1 MNPLECKD
9 LAKTYGTTPILRG
22 VSLTVRAGAITAL
35 LGPSGCGKTTTLRL
49 FAGFEFPD
57 SGKIT
62 IKGRVVAD
70 DKIRIPA
77 EERRVGMVFQEYA
90 LFPHLSVGDNISFG
104 LKGSAKEKQARV
116 DEMLHVVGLADLGER
131 MPHALSGGQQQRVAL
146 ARALAPQPDILLLD
160 EPFSNLDAALRSQ
173 VRTDVRAILKATGMT
188 CVFVTH
194 DQQEALSLAD
204 EVAVMFDG
212 RVAQIASPHD
222 LYHKPVDRN
231 VAAFVGES
239 NFLPGFAE
247 GNSVSC
253 PLGRLPLVEPA
264 TGRVFVLI
272 RPESV
277 LLGERGTNAQIQW
290 REFYGHD
297 QRVGLKLDD
306 GKRIVARVSADAVY
320 NVGDAVGVS
329 VKAPVRALD

>member
-9 LAKTYGTTPILRG
+9 LTKSYGVTPVLRG
-22 VSLTVRAGAITAL
+22 VSLTVRPGSIMAL

-49 FAGFEFPD
+49 IAGFEFPD
-57 SGKIT
+57 TGKII
-62 IKGRVVAD
+62 IKGRTVAD
-70 DKIRIPA
+70 EKTHIPA
-77 EERRVGMVFQEYA
+77 EDRRVGMVFQEYA
-90 LFPHLSVGDNISFG
+90 LFPHLSVGDNIAFG
-104 LKGSAKEKQARV
+104 LKASAREKKARI
-116 DEMLHVVGLADLGER
+116 DEMLNLVGLADLGNR

-173 VRTDVRAILKATGMT
+173 VRADVRAILKAAGIT

-194 DQQEALSLAD
+194 DQHEALSLAD

-212 RVAQIASPHD
+212 RVAQVASPHT
-222 LYHKPVDRN
+222 LYHAPVDRN

-239 NFLPGFAE
+239 NFLPGLAE
-247 GNSVSC
+247 DNYVTC

-264 TGRVFVLI
+264 QGRVFVLI
-272 RPESV
+272 RPETII
-277 LLGERGTNAQIQW
+277 LGERGSSAQVMW

-297 QRVGLKLDD
+297 QRVGLKLVD
-306 GKRIVARVSADAVY
+306 GKRIVARTSADGIY
-320 NVGDAVGVS
+320 EIGDTVGVS
-329 VKAPVRALD
+329 VKAPVRAFD

>member
-1 MNPLECKD
+1 MNPLECRD
-9 LAKTYGTTPILRG
+9 LTKHYGATPVLHG

-49 FAGFEFPD
+49 IAGFEFPD
-57 SGKIT
+57 SGTIT

-70 DKIRIPA
+70 SRARIPA
-77 EERRVGMVFQEYA
+77 EDRRVGMVFQEYA
-90 LFPHLSVGDNISFG
+90 LFPHLSVGDNIGFG
-104 LKGSAKEKQARV
+104 LKGAAGTKKARI
-116 DEMLHVVGLADLGER
+116 DEMLNLVGLAEMGDR

-173 VRTDVRAILKATGMT
+173 VRADVRTILKAAGMT

-194 DQQEALSLAD
+194 DQHEALSLAD

-212 RVAQIASPHD
+212 RIAQIAPPHV
-222 LYHKPVDRN
+222 LYHAPVDRN

-239 NFLPGFAE
+239 NFLPGLAE
-247 GNSVSC
+247 GSSVLC

-264 TGRVFVLI
+264 HGRVFVLV
-272 RPESV
+272 RPEAV
-277 LLGERGTNAQIQW
+277 LLGERGINAQVLW

-306 GKRIVARVSADAVY
+306 GKRIVARTSADAVY
-320 NVGDAVGVS
+320 EPGEVVGLS
-329 VKAPVRALD
+329 VKTPVRALD